1 MYKKKSRSVCLKAS
15 LLKCQIQNNL
25 LADIKRYGK
34 KIAELLEAIIMIYRF
49 CYESFSGVLSLEEY
63 QKIKTVKYKNKSLYA
78 QLGTAW

>member
-1 MYKKKSRSVCLKAS
+1 MW
-15 LLKCQIQNNL
+15 
-25 LADIKRYGK
+25 YGK

>member
-1 MYKKKSRSVCLKAS
+1 M
-15 LLKCQIQNNL
+15 
-25 LADIKRYGK
+25 ADIKRYGK

-49 CYESFSGVLSLEEY
+49 CYESFSSVLSLEEY